1 MPDAINTFL
10 LTHDMNQVRDVLIN
24 ILEQYKDDFGKH
36 LNEDEHPI
44 INQIELRKI
53 EQIYKSI
60 PKQLAKEN

>member
-1 MPDAINTFL
+1 
-10 LTHDMNQVRDVLIN
+10 MNQVRDVLIN